1 MEHQRTRENNSRLQ
15 TFYIMTAA
23 FITYCSMYAFRKPF
37 TAATFNDLT
46 IWGIDMKIV
55 LISSQVLGYM
65 LSKFIGIYLVSSML
79 PEKRIRYILILIG
92 ISWAALLVMAV
103 LPVRMAWIMM
113 FINGM
118 PLGMIWGLVFSFLEG
133 RRNTEL
139 LGAGMSASFI
149 VSSGLVKFTGRSLI
163 EDLGVQEIWMPFLT
177 GTLFIPLLL
186 AGTWMLGKI
195 KGPDEQD
202 IFYRSRRSPMTGK
215 DRNNFIRSFTFG
227 IIWTVIIYIALS
239 IYRDLR
245 DNFAVEVWQQLGFA
259 DNYSV
264 LLTAEIPIS
273 VLVLVITAFMVLI
286 KDNSKAFYATL
297 GMIAGGGILLVL
309 FTFMFEQKR
318 VSPAF
323 WMILTGFGLYLSYV
337 SYHTMLFERW
347 IALFRIK
354 SNIGFLMYIADSFG
368 YLGSVLVLFGKN
380 FLQADVNWLSFMIKL
395 AYVTGVLIIIL
406 SVFSFVYFMAKER
419 SVFLTKKPAFES
431 SW

>member
-1 MEHQRTRENNSRLQ
+1 
-15 TFYIMTAA
+15 MTAA

-37 TAATFNDLT
+37 TAATYDGQT

-65 LSKFIGIYLVSSML
+65 LSKFIGIYVVSSMP
-79 PEKRIRYILILIG
+79 PEKRIKYILLFMG
-92 ISWAALLVMAV
+92 ISWSALLAMAV
-103 LPVRMAWIMM
+103 LPSRMSWIMM

-139 LGAGMSASFI
+139 LGAGMASSFI
-149 VSSGLVKFTGRSLI
+149 VSSGLVKYAGKSLI
-163 EDLGVQEIWMPFLT
+163 EDFGVQEMWMPFLT
-177 GTLFIPLLL
+177 GALFIPLLL
-186 AGTWMLGKI
+186 AGIWMLGKI
-195 KGPDEQD
+195 KDPDNED
-202 IFYRSRRSPMTGK
+202 IIQRSRRSPMTGS
-215 DRNNFIRSFTFG
+215 DRRRFVRSFTFG

-245 DNFAVEVWQQLGFA
+245 DNFAVEIWKQLGYS
-259 DNYSV
+259 DNSSV

-273 VLVLVITAFMVLI
+273 VVVLIITAFMVMI
-286 KDNSKAFYATL
+286 KNNSKAFYATL
-297 GMIAGGGILLVL
+297 GMIAGGGILLVF
-309 FTFMFEQKR
+309 FTMMFEQGI
-318 VSPAF
+318 VSSMS

-368 YLGSVLVLFGKN
+368 YMGSIMVLFGKN
-380 FLQADVNWLSFMIKL
+380 FLHAEVNWLSFIIKL
-395 AYVTGVLIIIL
+395 AYVVGILIIIL
-406 SVFSFVYFMAKER
+406 SGFSFFYFLTKER
-419 SVFLTKKPAFES
+419 SVVLTEKPALNNFLQ
-431 SW
+431 